1 VSAEPAGLSPGTY
14 TGAIQISATG
24 ANNSPASIAVT
35 LTVVQPAASLAV
47 SPQSLA
53 FQATA
58 GGAAP
63 AAQTVSISNG
73 GGGTLSWT
81 ASGGAFWMSLSPTSG
96 SAPGTLSIAVNP
108 ANLAAGSHTATVTIA
123 ATDPTV
129 SPVSIAV
136 TFAVEGTPT
145 PGTITGVANAAGY
158 QLSFAPA
165 TWVAIFGTNLSQL
178 TYTWQAS
185 DFVNGMLPAAL
196 EGISV
201 TIDGLPAYVYYISPT
216 QIDVLAP
223 DDATLGPVE
232 VQVTTAGQAS
242 NAVTA
247 QKNQFAPAFFTLD
260 GTHVAALHADYS
272 VVTQT
277 APAMPG
283 ETILLYGTGFGPT
296 TPALPTGQT
305 VSAAAPLANSVQISI
320 GGVAVTAGFAGLAG
334 SGLYQFNVTV
344 PSLPNGDATLL
355 ANIGGVASQPGVAL
369 TVGQ

>member
-1 VSAEPAGLSPGTY
+1 
-14 TGAIQISATG
+14 
-24 ANNSPASIAVT
+24 
-35 LTVVQPAASLAV
+35 VVQAPPSLAV
-47 SPQSLA
+47 SPQALA
-53 FQATA
+53 FQATS

-63 AAQTVSISNG
+63 AAQTVSIANG

-81 ASGGAFWMSLSPTSG
+81 ASGGAFWVSLSSTSG
-96 SAPGTLSIAVNP
+96 GAPGTLSVAVNP
-108 ANLAAGSHTATVTIA
+108 ANLAAGSYTATVTIA
-123 ATDPTV
+123 ATDPTI
-129 SPVSIAV
+129 SPVSVTV
-136 TFAVEGTPT
+136 TFVVAGTQT

-158 QLSFAPA
+158 QNNFASA

-178 TYTWQAS
+178 TYTWQSS
-185 DFVNGMLPAAL
+185 DFVNGALPTSL

-201 TIDGLPAYVYYISPT
+201 TIDGVPAYVYYISPT
-216 QIDVLAP
+216 QINVLAP
-223 DDATLGPVE
+223 DDATLGSVQ

-242 NAVTA
+242 NVVTA
-247 QKNQFAPAFFTLD
+247 QKNQFSPAFFTLD

-296 TPALPTGQT
+296 TPALATGQT
-305 VSAAAPLANSVQISI
+305 VSAAAPLANSATVSI

-344 PSLPNGDATLL
+344 PSLPGGDATLL
-355 ANIGGVASQPGVAL
+355 ANVGGVASQSGVAL